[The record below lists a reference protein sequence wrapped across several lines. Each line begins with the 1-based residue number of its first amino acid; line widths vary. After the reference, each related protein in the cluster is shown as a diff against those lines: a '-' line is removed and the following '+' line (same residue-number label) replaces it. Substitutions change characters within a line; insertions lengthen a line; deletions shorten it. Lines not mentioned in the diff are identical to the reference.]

1 MTLPNGERVLVSLLR
16 EIAAEGNYSIASFSH
31 NWILRLEKDGHSKH
45 IFGYNFEI
53 NSATAR
59 MLAADK
65 AATADLLTNAKVPN
79 VEHKLFLHPKLAS
92 YVSSAG
98 NWDAMQAF
106 AQKKGFPLVVKPNE
120 GTGGEDIYKVDNPLE
135 LEQSVLALFESQRA
149 ICLSPFQEIE
159 QEYRVI
165 VLDNENLLIYA
176 KKRPQI
182 VGDGEAS
189 VLELI
194 EGLHQE
200 SQLSRVQVA
209 GIIES
214 YKGALRQVP
223 EDGEE
228 LVVGWKHNL
237 GEGSQPLIVEDEDL
251 AAKLGKMAQSARE
264 SINVRFASID
274 IVEVAGKYSVLEINA
289 GVMMEYFT
297 EHFPDQRTKVK
308 SIYAKAVAAMFS
320 AS

>member
-1 MTLPNGERVLVSLLR
+1 MPNGERVLVSLLR
-16 EIAAEGNYSIASFSH
+16 EIAAEGGYSLASFSH
-31 NWILRLEKDGHSKH
+31 NWILRLEKEGRSQH

-59 MLAADK
+59 MMAADK
-65 AATADLLTNAKVPN
+65 AATADLLSNAKVPN
-79 VEHKLFLHPKLAS
+79 VEHKLFLHPKLAT

-98 NWDAMQAF
+98 NWDAMQAY
-106 AQKKGFPLVVKPNE
+106 AQKKGFPLVIKPNE

-149 ICLSPFQEIE
+149 ISLSPFINIE

-165 VLDNENLLIYA
+165 VLDMENLLIYA

-182 VGDGEAS
+182 VGDGQAS
-189 VLELI
+189 VFELI

-200 SQLSRVQVA
+200 SQLSQGQVSR
-209 GIIES
+209 IIDS

-223 EDGEE
+223 EDGQE

-237 GEGSQPLIVEDEDL
+237 GEGSKPLIVEDEAL
-251 AAKLGKMAQSARE
+251 AAKLGKLAQSARKA
-264 SINVRFASID
+264 INVRFASID
-274 IVEVAGKYSVLEINA
+274 IVEVAGKLSVLEINA

-297 EHFPDQRTKVK
+297 EHFPDQRAKVK
-308 SIYAKAVAAMFS
+308 AIYAKAVAEMFA